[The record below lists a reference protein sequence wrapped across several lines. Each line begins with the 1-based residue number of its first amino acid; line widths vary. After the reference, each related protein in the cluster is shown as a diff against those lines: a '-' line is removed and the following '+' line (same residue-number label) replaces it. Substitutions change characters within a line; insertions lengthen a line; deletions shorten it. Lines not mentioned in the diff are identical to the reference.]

1 MSYYG
6 GTIELESAEWNDK
19 KAVEHELAQAAWGM
33 RLNVW
38 YDLFQWNKNI
48 VCADKRAAINKL
60 ASMPDWNGVLYHMD
74 VPDTA
79 AIKRLAAAERKA
91 EERYRE
97 VCAATDIHNRKSKT
111 ITCKACGSRVE
122 LARFKGSVCPVCKK
136 SLRSESARE
145 RVDRAKKAH
154 EAAVERLAAARTG
167 ECPQARR
174 IGMDGVVR
182 RTVLTT
188 ARARARVVHRPR
200 FSGRMNGSAKG
211 TALGE
216 ESRSPKNDELEQS
229 GHEHGA
235 RHGPDE
241 RLQPRRARGA

>member
-19 KAVEHELAQAAWGM
+19 KAVEYELAQAAWGM

-38 YDLFQWNKNI
+38 YDLF
-48 VCADKRAAINKL
+48 
-60 ASMPDWNGVLYHMD
+60 SMPDWNGVLYHMD

-154 EAAVERLAAARTG
+154 EAAVERLAAARAENARKHG
-167 ECPQARR
+167 ELAW
-174 IGMDGVVR
+174 MVSYV
-182 RTVLTT
+182 
-188 ARARARVVHRPR
+188 
-200 FSGRMNGSAKG
+200 
-211 TALGE
+211 
-216 ESRSPKNDELEQS
+216 
-229 GHEHGA
+229 
-235 RHGPDE
+235 E
-241 RLQPRRARGA
+241 RY

>member
-19 KAVEHELAQAAWGM
+19 KAVEYELAQAAWGM

-38 YDLFQWNKNI
+38 YDLFHWNKNI

-111 ITCKACGSRVE
+111 IICKACGSRVE
-122 LARFKGSVCPVCKK
+122 LARFRGSVCPVCKK

-145 RVDRAKKAH
+145 RVDRAKRRMRRRSNALRRH
-154 EAAVERLAAARTG
+154 APRT
-167 ECPQARR
+167 PAS
-174 IGMDGVVR
+174 
-182 RTVLTT
+182 T
-188 ARARARVVHRPR
+188 ADSRGCSPTSNGADSGAGKGGIAYCPR
-200 FSGRMNGSAKG
+200 FRDA
-211 TALGE
+211 
-216 ESRSPKNDELEQS
+216 
-229 GHEHGA
+229 
-235 RHGPDE
+235 
-241 RLQPRRARGA
+241 

>member
-38 YDLFQWNKNI
+38 YDLFHWNKNI

-91 EERYRE
+91 EE
-97 VCAATDIHNRKSKT
+97 
-111 ITCKACGSRVE
+111 
-122 LARFKGSVCPVCKK
+122 
-136 SLRSESARE
+136 
-145 RVDRAKKAH
+145 
-154 EAAVERLAAARTG
+154 
-167 ECPQARR
+167 
-174 IGMDGVVR
+174 
-182 RTVLTT
+182 
-188 ARARARVVHRPR
+188 
-200 FSGRMNGSAKG
+200 
-211 TALGE
+211 
-216 ESRSPKNDELEQS
+216 KNT
-229 GHEHGA
+229 
-235 RHGPDE
+235 
-241 RLQPRRARGA
+241 

>member
-19 KAVEHELAQAAWGM
+19 KAVEYELAQAAWGM

-48 VCADKRAAINKL
+48 VCADKRAAMNKL

-136 SLRSESARE
+136 AFVPRVRGNVWTAPKRRMRRRSNALRRHAP
-145 RVDRAKKAH
+145 
-154 EAAVERLAAARTG
+154 RTPASTADSRG
-167 ECPQARR
+167 CSPTSN
-174 IGMDGVVR
+174 GTDDG
-182 RTVLTT
+182 
-188 ARARARVVHRPR
+188 A
-200 FSGRMNGSAKG
+200 GKG
-211 TALGE
+211 TRRPSPAFFGTHGTTVKENALGKE
-216 ESRSPKNDELEQS
+216 IKESEK
-229 GHEHGA
+229 
-235 RHGPDE
+235 
-241 RLQPRRARGA
+241 

>member
-19 KAVEHELAQAAWGM
+19 KAVEYELAQAAWGM

-38 YDLFQWNKNI
+38 YDLFHWNKNI

-154 EAAVERLAAARTG
+154 EAAVERLAAARTENARKHG
-167 ECPQARR
+167 ELAWMLSY
-174 IGMDGVVR
+174 I
-182 RTVLTT
+182 
-188 ARARARVVHRPR
+188 
-200 FSGRMNGSAKG
+200 
-211 TALGE
+211 
-216 ESRSPKNDELEQS
+216 
-229 GHEHGA
+229 
-235 RHGPDE
+235 E
-241 RLQPRRARGA
+241 RC

>member
-1 MSYYG
+1 MWRVKESEIMSYYG

-19 KAVEHELAQAAWGM
+19 KAVEYELAQAAWGM

-38 YDLFQWNKNI
+38 YDLFHWNKNI

-122 LARFKGSVCPVCKK
+122 LARFKGSACPVCEK

-154 EAAVERLAAARTG
+154 EAAVERLAAARAENARKHG
-167 ECPQARR
+167 ELAW
-174 IGMDGVVR
+174 MVSYV
-182 RTVLTT
+182 
-188 ARARARVVHRPR
+188 
-200 FSGRMNGSAKG
+200 
-211 TALGE
+211 
-216 ESRSPKNDELEQS
+216 
-229 GHEHGA
+229 
-235 RHGPDE
+235 E
-241 RLQPRRARGA
+241 RY